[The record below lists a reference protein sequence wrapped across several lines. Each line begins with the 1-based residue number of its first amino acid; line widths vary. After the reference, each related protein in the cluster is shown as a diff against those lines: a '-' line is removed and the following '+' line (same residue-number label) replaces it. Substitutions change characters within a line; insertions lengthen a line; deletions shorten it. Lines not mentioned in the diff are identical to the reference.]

1 MGGTTGS
8 DIETLGHAHFDAA
21 PAPLRYNA
29 LPSPLYNGARM
40 AFHFTTWDIILIVAV
55 SLQATVM
62 AYLPLPRLKAFAYV
76 LPVPFTIASLALGR
90 TIDATNVLG
99 VLLLFAYI
107 QGVRLLHR
115 RLRLPI
121 VAAIAV
127 AALSYAVAG
136 WLLAPV
142 IPATDATFWGS
153 AAVALVVSL
162 ALYRLLPHRDEPSH
176 RTTLPVYVKLPIIAG
191 VIVLLVLAKEQLQGF
206 MTLFPM
212 VGVVGAYEARH
223 SLWTMGRQI
232 PVWMIA
238 MIPLLSVIRLVQPSH
253 GPPRALA
260 LGWVAFLAV
269 LVPLTRRQWR
279 KRETAHSS

>member
-1 MGGTTGS
+1 M
-8 DIETLGHAHFDAA
+8 
-21 PAPLRYNA
+21 P
-29 LPSPLYNGARM
+29 
-40 AFHFTTWDIILIVAV
+40 FHFTTWDIILIVAV

-121 VAAIAV
+121 VPAIAV
-127 AALSYAVAG
+127 AALSYTAIG

-142 IPATDATFWGS
+142 VPPSGTAFWVL
-153 AAVALVVSL
+153 AALTLLISL
-162 ALYRLLPHRDEPSH
+162 GLYRLLPFRDEPSH
-176 RTTLPVYVKLPIIAG
+176 RTTLPVYIKLPIIAG
-191 VIVLLVLAKEQLQGF
+191 VIVLLVLVKEQLQGF

-232 PVWMIA
+232 PTWMIA
-238 MIPLLSVIRLVQPSH
+238 MIPLLSVIRLAQPSL
-253 GPPRALA
+253 GLPWALA
-260 LGWVAFLAV
+260 LGWIAFLAV
-269 LVPLTRRQWR
+269 LLPLTRRQWR
-279 KRETAHSS
+279 KRESAESS